1 MCGIQ
6 SHLSSHL
13 LRTMNP
19 SDVAQ
24 AAAVVQAAQVVQAAA
39 AMHNN
44 NSLEV
49 AGEKTTVDWLNAHVD
64 NAVTA
69 AAFAAVGLQGMGGD
83 FQSILGGVTTSRGEP
98 ADAPPPPPPPL
109 AAGSSTLNT
118 LQLCHAKAQ
127 AHKTILKQNKLPL
140 VGTTEDLMKAAGMAV
155 DGSHRVR
162 ATSNGVSDEDLAMA
176 DPKRARR
183 ILANRQSAA
192 RSKERKAVYVKELET
207 EVRSLEAE
215 LASLKAMSNMSVE
228 LSRLK
233 AERDILLT
241 QNTALNEKAADA
253 RRVELELRREVDR
266 WRKAAE
272 SLDHAQRI
280 GTREGVNIR
289 NESGDDDLK
298 EVPGRGLHTTEVN
311 AKGGP

>member
-1 MCGIQ
+1 MD
-6 SHLSSHL
+6 SAS
-13 LRTMNP
+13 
-19 SDVAQ
+19 
-24 AAAVVQAAQVVQAAA
+24 AAQVAAMAQVAAA
-39 AMHNN
+39 YSQESARVANANN
-44 NSLEV
+44 
-49 AGEKTTVDWLNAHVD
+49 WLNAQVD

-69 AAFAAVGLQGMGGD
+69 AAMAAAGLQGMGD
-83 FQSILGGVTTSRGEP
+83 FNSLMGAAAAGLTPGAGGV
-98 ADAPPPPPPPL
+98 APPPPPPPL
-109 AAGSSTLNT
+109 AAGAGGLST

-127 AHKTILKQNKLPL
+127 AHRTVLKQNKLPL
-140 VGTTEDLMKAAGMAV
+140 AGTTEELMKAAGVEAN
-155 DGSHRVR
+155 GSHRRR
-162 ATSNGVSDEDLAMA
+162 AAANGVSDEDLAMA

-280 GTREGVNIR
+280 IGTREGVNIR
-289 NESGDDDLK
+289 NESGDDDQD
-298 EVPGRGLHTTEVN
+298 VPGRGLHTTEVN